1 MEYQIT
7 AHGFRSTFKD
17 WAIEHTDYP
26 DEISEL
32 ALAHVNSDKSRAAY
46 ARSGAFEKCRKL
58 MEEWTKYCERV
69 VD

>member
-7 AHGFRSTFKD
+7 ALGFRSTFKD

-32 ALAHVNSDKSRAAY
+32 ALAHVNSDTRAAY
-46 ARSGAFEKCRKL
+46 ARSGAFEKRRKL
-58 MEEWTKYCERV
+58 MEEWTKYGERI